1 MKTTPAATTSIDRP
15 APSAGELVGP
25 LKHVTSLWA
34 GYGTLS
40 RGTFRPTATALST
53 DSKPTTGKRAKSTTK
68 NANDAIPVMVKTIHF
83 DDAANDD
90 DLTLPDLA
98 ALATTEYAN
107 PKTGDLGHRRK
118 VRSYRVE
125 YLFYAQYLSPSTPT
139 FLVADFV
146 PALSRASPATITLG
160 MTELPESHSL
170 GATPRAVLAWLAFFH
185 AHFLGTPP
193 AGLWETGGYWHLA
206 TRPSELRRAQNARG
220 SPYQW
225 VALHADV
232 WAEQLAKWQTDRRCG
247 TLVHGDPKGDNVVV
261 MPDGKVAMVDFQYVG
276 GGIGAVDVAH
286 WLATSAPDH
295 VLNDWRRVVTDEYY
309 AVYAAQ
315 AAAKKQEV
323 VDAATVVDQV
333 EVALLDWA
341 RFVAGWGWWGNVR
354 WLQRT
359 VQEIRDKWV
368 PRA

>member
-1 MKTTPAATTSIDRP
+1 MTATPAAVTSVP
-15 APSAGELVGP
+15 LQALAKGELVGP

-40 RGTFRPTATALST
+40 RGTFRPTAST
-53 DSKPTTGKRAKSTTK
+53 DGKSTTGKRAKSAAKNTT
-68 NANDAIPVMVKTIHF
+68 NYAATIPVMVKTIHF
-83 DDAANDD
+83 DDTANDT
-90 DLTLPDLA
+90 DLTLPNLA
-98 ALATTEYAN
+98 VLASTEYAD

-125 YLFYAQYLSPSTPT
+125 YLFYAQYLSSPT
-139 FLVADFV
+139 TFIVANFV
-146 PALSRASPATITLG
+146 PALSRASPATITLS
-160 MTELPESHSL
+160 MTELPESASL
-170 GATPRAVLAWLAFFH
+170 GATPSAVLAWLASFH
-185 AHFLGTPP
+185 AHFLGTQPE
-193 AGLWETGGYWHLA
+193 GLWETGGYWHVA

-225 VALHADV
+225 VALHADF
-232 WAEQLAKWQTDRRCG
+232 WAQHLAKWQSDARCR

-261 MPDGKVAMVDFQYVG
+261 LPDGQVALVDFQYVG

-295 VLNDWRRVVTDEYY
+295 VLNDWRRVVIDEYY

-315 AAAKKQEV
+315 AAAKGKEV

-368 PRA
+368 PRT